1 MNACTTA
8 GVAVGFLIGGTLG
21 DLLSHIM
28 PDYARPA
35 VNQAWPARRS
45 AAPHG

>member
-35 VNQAWPARRS
+35 VNQA
-45 AAPHG
+45 